1 MRTNYIDKF
10 LEPIADSL
18 TPEVARRILEIK
30 FDPTVQARVRE
41 LADRANGGTLA
52 ADEREEYEDYVE
64 AVDFIGI
71 LQAKA
76 RSALARQRS

>member
-10 LEPIADSL
+10 LEPVAESL

-30 FDPTVQARVRE
+30 FDPTVEARVQE
-41 LADRANGGTLA
+41 LADKADEGTLA

-76 RSALARQRS
+76 RSALARLSP

>member
-10 LEPIADSL
+10 LEPVADSL

-30 FDPTVQARVRE
+30 FDPSVQARVRE
-41 LADRANGGTLA
+41 LADKANEGTLA
-52 ADEREEYEDYVE
+52 MDEREEYEDYVE